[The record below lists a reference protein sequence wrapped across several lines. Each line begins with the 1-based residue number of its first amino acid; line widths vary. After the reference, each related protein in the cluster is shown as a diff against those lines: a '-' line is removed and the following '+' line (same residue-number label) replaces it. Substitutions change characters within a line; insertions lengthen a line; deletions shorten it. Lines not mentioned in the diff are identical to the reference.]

1 MLIAQQIADTKGRR
15 WIRYAGLLAIARHL
29 GEHCVVRL
37 FGSRADDARRGGGID
52 LHVVAETIDHATLAR
67 ELAFRKEM
75 KDLIGEQQV
84 DVLVRAPDHT
94 PRAIDRIAA
103 ETGIRL

>member
-1 MLIAQQIADTKGRR
+1 MRLTPFEIDAIRR
-15 WIRYAGLLAIARHL
+15 CARRHF

-37 FGSRADDARRGGGID
+37 FGSRVDDTRRGGDID
-52 LHVVAETIDHATLAR
+52 LHVVAETIDQATLEK
-67 ELAFRKEM
+67 ELEFTKEL
-75 KDLIGEQQV
+75 KGFIGEQQV